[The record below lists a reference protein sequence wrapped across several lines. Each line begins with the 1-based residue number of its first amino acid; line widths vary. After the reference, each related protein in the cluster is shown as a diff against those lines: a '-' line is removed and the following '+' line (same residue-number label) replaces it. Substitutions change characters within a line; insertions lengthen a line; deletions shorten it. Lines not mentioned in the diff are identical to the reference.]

1 METTKNLLKSRIP
14 QIKVGAPL
22 PPPVLGD
29 KSALSQ
35 KARSEIVALKG
46 HDPRQFLKQAFL
58 AWSVIGVAIAVTL
71 RAHMMLPV
79 YLPAIF
85 IIATRQNLLGLLVH
99 EQSHYLGFRSR
110 GGELVANSLTAYP
123 LLITI
128 DDYAKVHLSHHTF
141 YFTEK
146 DPDYLRKQGKEWT
159 FPFKRRELV
168 KLFLTDLMGINTWK
182 TLKGKKMKE
191 NYIGKRKTATPQW
204 IRALFYISMTT
215 VFTLTKAWKLFFFF
229 WLIPLTT
236 LFQIFVRWG
245 ALCEHKYNLINPKIN
260 ESTPLIKLRWWEQL
274 LFPNLNFTLHIYH
287 HYFPGISFS
296 NLPKVHRI
304 FQRERLV
311 NELNVFRGYGMFL
324 NYLFRKEKLASER
337 VSRNSF
343 SSAFIRQN

>member
-1 METTKNLLKSRIP
+1 METTKNLPKSRIP
-14 QIKVGAPL
+14 QIKVGTPL
-22 PPPVLGD
+22 PSPVLGD

-35 KARSEIVALKG
+35 KARSEIVALMG
-46 HDPRQFLKQAFL
+46 HDPKQFLKQAFL

-110 GGELVANSLTAYP
+110 GGELVANSLSAYP

-159 FPFKRRELV
+159 FPFKRQELV

-204 IRALFYISMTT
+204 IRALFYVSMTA

-236 LFQIFVRWG
+236 LFQIFIRWG
-245 ALCEHKYNLINPKIN
+245 ALCEHKTI
-260 ESTPLIKLRWWEQL
+260 
-274 LFPNLNFTLHIYH
+274 
-287 HYFPGISFS
+287 
-296 NLPKVHRI
+296 
-304 FQRERLV
+304 
-311 NELNVFRGYGMFL
+311 
-324 NYLFRKEKLASER
+324 
-337 VSRNSF
+337 
-343 SSAFIRQN
+343 